1 MIRVQRQESRNTWPT
16 RTTTHNNVHGYQIAV
31 MKSSDDRIQT
41 LLLEL
46 STKSSCPHTGKDN
59 LDNNGDKVNDDEIS
73 CCLHGN
79 TMKKHGPAFL
89 ISMKSSVSTNYV
101 QL

>member
-31 MKSSDDRIQT
+31 MKSGDDRIRT
-41 LLLEL
+41 LLMEL

-59 LDNNGDKVNDDEIS
+59 LDKNGNKVNDHEIAV
-73 CCLHGN
+73 
-79 TMKKHGPAFL
+79 AFMGVL
-89 ISMKSSVSTNYV
+89 
-101 QL
+101 